1 MKYVSHIQMQSGL
14 KKECICKVNAKQH
27 VHANIFPSAHA
38 RWPSTAQTEMQSD
51 PNMPKQTIT
60 TINNSKTHHN
70 SKSSKK
76 INLHESSGPP
86 IHASQKVATTRSKV
100 DMQREMQRKTTMI
113 SFELRKSIFMN
124 EIEQSQNMQQ
134 TPTYIL
140 QKKHVMYIS
149 YITLNCLMFFQIPEL
164 LLMPFHFLLCFVAL
178 EYTR

>member
-1 MKYVSHIQMQSGL
+1 
-14 KKECICKVNAKQH
+14 
-27 VHANIFPSAHA
+27 
-38 RWPSTAQTEMQSD
+38 
-51 PNMPKQTIT
+51 MPKQTIT

-86 IHASQKVATTRSKV
+86 IHASQKVVTTRSKV

-140 QKKHVMYIS
+140 QKNMS
-149 YITLNCLMFFQIPEL
+149 CTLAI
-164 LLMPFHFLLCFVAL
+164 
-178 EYTR
+178 